1 MKPVPF
7 LIKATGHRFR
17 FLIKEGFESN
27 RIRIESESNR
37 IESNSNQ
44 IKSNQ
49 IRFGFGVESK
59 FEIQIRFDLIRIRIE
74 SNQTRTEPES
84 IRFDRIFCGIL
95 HSTEEDL
102 LHYRQEDFLCMEVM
116 AVCCM

>member
-7 LIKATGHRFR
+7 LIKAIGHWLH

-59 FEIQIRFDLIRIRIE
+59 FEIRIRFDLIRIRIE
-74 SNQTRTEPES
+74 SNRTRTEPES
-84 IRFDRIFCGIL
+84 IRFDRIFCRTLYIIL
-95 HSTEEDL
+95 N
-102 LHYRQEDFLCMEVM
+102 
-116 AVCCM
+116 